1 MESSSRIP
9 FSTRAKNITVNS
21 IRGLNF
27 DDITTDTLIKKIDA
41 NNAGNSNIKN
51 SFTASGS
58 VTQLLNG
65 DPNGLITNI
74 GGEIIT
80 SLIGADAKMELTV
93 GEAGG
98 KRSIILQENQPIVI
112 EDDLSVVI
120 LDVGGLIKLD
130 GLSGT
135 AGAVLTSNGPS
146 NPTWLEK
153 INLFAYKTADT
164 TGIAYNV
171 DTVVIG
177 YTTSVESTIG
187 SFNTTTGEFTAPRAG
202 LYKIE
207 TFITVKDG
215 SVPNIA
221 TGDVFIN
228 VYSGGAWSRFKTVI
242 LSMNNTDTDGITLS
256 NSAII
261 QLALNDKIRVSSAV
275 RTGGGGT
282 SDIIASSGAGALNK
296 LTSLA
301 IHSID

>member
-1 MESSSRIP
+1 MVLNYNDNQEWEIYAGKIIGFNNTLEISAN
-9 FSTRAKNITVNS
+9 TVTVN
-21 IRGLNF
+21 
-27 DDITTDTLIKKIDA
+27 
-41 NNAGNSNIKN
+41 
-51 SFTASGS
+51 
-58 VTQLLNG
+58 
-65 DPNGLITNI
+65 
-74 GGEIIT
+74 GGQIIT

-135 AGAVLTSNGPS
+135 AGAVLTSNGAS

-171 DTVVIG
+171 ETVVIG

-215 SVPNIA
+215 TVP
-221 TGDVFIN
+221 FITTADAFMN
-228 VYSGGAWSRFKTVI
+228 LYSGGSWSRFKTVV
-242 LSMNNTDTDGITLS
+242 LSMYNTDTDIITLS

-261 QLALNDKIRVSSAV
+261 QLALNDKIRVSAAV
-275 RTGGGGT
+275 RTGGGGGAST
-282 SDIIASSGAGALNK
+282 SDIIASSGALNK